1 MKTLHPGF
9 ATLFAGMLSVLSC
22 PFALA
27 ATLTVGDLTMDGNT
41 LSIPVTVAG
50 GGEVSLHFAAAEP
63 KDGTPVP
70 PALAVA
76 TKTAADGETVTFQQQ
91 VVLGKKV
98 AYRLVVDG
106 DEKSGTYEAK
116 DTVRYQWKNAESGLW
131 SDSYRWKY
139 ESGPKD
145 GLERLGYPSYG
156 SGFVFKDLPDAT
168 VTVKIDAAY
177 TGLAKSR
184 FGRDN
189 EHTDLTLKAVATNA
203 SVEPSELED
212 SIKVGNSL
220 TLDGVRLGRLGTF
233 VVRDNVTFTL
243 KNGAYFETSWEFRVE
258 KKNAKLV
265 VASGSELRVSVAE
278 PYHRLGLAADGAE
291 IVIDDALINTCHLQI
306 CSSGSNLQ
314 NSSPKGIT
322 FKGASPQLQ
331 IRGYAKNY
339 QPEGATPPTLTF
351 VIPEDGFARPP
362 ILKDGNESGHKF
374 IDLDSAAQK
383 IGFAID
389 PDSPFLARSEYKAQ
403 TLVDWNYH
411 GNPYR
416 IATDNF
422 TIGSDLVSFGPDD
435 LTHKSLILCTIG
447 TKQPE
452 PGVVAVSF
460 DANGGQLEDDFR
472 LVRTGGTYGENVN
485 LYTASAASDF
495 IALGGP
501 IEDHVFT
508 YSTADRW
515 WNFWSRKGENI
526 RVGRNYTYVVEVL
539 SYENESPTA
548 PWFNVGQTGGDQP
561 SQLNWASF
569 QASGTGVYT
578 ATVTGR
584 SNMDC
589 TTLGRDYVDFNHDD
603 GGVCKMTFR
612 VSLFAGK
619 DAVAENFEYVSPGEG
634 AACPLPVPTRT
645 GFEFAGW
652 VDAKG
657 QAVTDATVVTA
668 MGGEDHTL
676 KATWHRR
683 PGTVIPVRVFFDG
696 NGGQAGET
704 FRIVNTEEPFGRNV
718 NLYTAE
724 ITQRGNAIT
733 DITDGVFTYASA
745 GQWCNYWSKPI
756 DLIDPGR
763 AYTYVLE
770 ILSYSSETGTLPEFH
785 IGWTDGDTYQSAQ
798 LNSAPNIRPTGVG
811 RYFSTMTGRTADI
824 YRVLERAY
832 VYDPGTCEM
841 TFRVSLFAGTA
852 VTSENFGYVAPG
864 AGMALPLPTA
874 TCRGKIFD
882 RWVDEAGNTVT
893 DKTTVQSDGDI
904 TLKAM
909 WKPWDALVANGDRP
923 EVGKTMTLST
933 TYGDGSREGEDGVVS
948 FRWYRGDWKGDY
960 EATPIAEGASYTP
973 AEGDLEHF
981 LKGVVVVDG
990 VELLENA
997 IWLSKLPVV
1006 YIDTADGADIVVKTD
1021 EKDATVRIQGN
1032 AEFKQQYAG
1041 AASVKGRGNSTWGMP
1056 KKPYKMKLDK
1066 KTDLFGFGK
1075 NKHWVLLA
1083 NYIDVSSMR
1092 NKTAYDMSGEFGLT
1106 YQASTWVQV
1115 VFNGRFDGTYQL
1127 GEHIRVGSDRVDVFD
1142 WEDYSEKQGHTA
1154 EDFSWIDRDASVDV
1168 TGGYLWEL
1176 SSEYDEISKFKIDV
1190 KGDGETDEDIPLMF
1204 NKPEYACTSTRMMN
1218 WSKAFWQDVYAS
1230 WTTRRNE
1237 SVSGASWVDLCDLD
1251 SMVSYWLVNEIF
1263 GNDDAWYKSRY
1274 CHKDV
1279 GGKLTFG
1286 PVWDFD
1292 WGCGSVVVGTDKVT
1306 SWRLAKN
1313 NNSGWPVS
1321 FYKQWLNDPA
1331 FCMKAREKYWQM
1343 RPKFTAL
1350 LKDGGDYDRS
1360 VAYLREAGLV
1370 EDARWNAERTSSYGA
1385 NKRTQ
1390 AQDAAMFKEW
1400 MTTRLAWLDT
1410 VFATLDG
1417 FIAEVQNGE
1426 SANKYAKHDD
1436 KLVIEPVGRYSAAA
1450 NEYRVM
1456 QNRDLVLKVTIKC
1469 SAKKVDVM
1477 VNGRFIGQ
1485 ANVTKYGASSGTVDE
1500 VVIPNADWFVE
1511 GQRTLVELVTRDA
1524 DSGAEKYSNHVVVK
1538 PFKEFVLFVR

>member
-1 MKTLHPGF
+1 
-9 ATLFAGMLSVLSC
+9 
-22 PFALA
+22 
-27 ATLTVGDLTMDGNT
+27 MDGNT
-41 LSIPVTVAG
+41 LSIPVTVGG

-70 PALAVA
+70 PAQAVE
-76 TKTAADGETVTFQQQ
+76 TKTAADGETVTFRQH

-106 DEKSGTYEAK
+106 DEKSGTFEAK
-116 DTVRYQWKNAESGLW
+116 DAVRYQWASAVSGRW
-131 SDSYRWKY
+131 SDRYRWSF
-139 ESGPKD
+139 ESDPND

-156 SGFVFKDLPDAT
+156 AGFVFKGLANAGIT
-168 VTVKIDAAY
+168 VEIDAPY

-184 FGRDN
+184 FGRDD
-189 EHTDLTLKAVATNA
+189 ERMDLTLKAVSDNA

-212 SIKVGNSL
+212 SIKAGNSL
-220 TLDGVRLGRLGTF
+220 TLDGVRLGRLGSF

-258 KKNAKLV
+258 KANAKLV

-291 IVIDDALINTCHLQI
+291 IVIDDALVNTCHLQI
-306 CSSGSNLQ
+306 CSSASNLQ
-314 NSSPKGIT
+314 DSSPKGIT

-331 IRGYAKNY
+331 IRGYAKSY
-339 QPEGATPPTLTF
+339 QAEGASPPTLTF
-351 VIPEDGFARPP
+351 VIPEDGFARAP
-362 ILKDGNESGHKF
+362 IAKDGNESEHKF
-374 IDLDSAAQK
+374 IDLGSATQK

-389 PDSPFLARSEYKAQ
+389 PDSPFLARSEHKEQ

-411 GNPYR
+411 GSAYR
-416 IATDNF
+416 IATDSF

-447 TKQPE
+447 TKEPE

-472 LVRTGGTYGENVN
+472 FVRTGGTYGENVN

-495 IALGGP
+495 VALGGT
-501 IEDHVFT
+501 IENHVFK

-515 WNFWSRKGENI
+515 WNFWSRKGGNI

-539 SYENESPTA
+539 SYENESPVA

-569 QASGTGVYT
+569 QVAGTGLYKV
-578 ATVTGR
+578 TVTGR
-584 SNMDC
+584 ADMDC

-619 DAVAENFEYVSPGEG
+619 DAVAENFEYVDPGEG
-634 AACPLPVPTRT
+634 AACPLPAPTRK

-652 VDAKG
+652 VDANG
-657 QAVTDATVVTA
+657 QAVTDRTVVTA

-676 KATWHRR
+676 KAVWRR
-683 PGTVIPVRVFFDG
+683 LPGAVIPVRVFFDG
-696 NGGQAGET
+696 NGGQAGES

-718 NLYTAE
+718 NLYPSDSPGNFHDLPADR
-724 ITQRGNAIT
+724 ITLADN
-733 DITDGVFTYASA
+733 VFTMDAPA
-745 GQWCNYWSKPI
+745 DAWVNMFTKNIQTI
-756 DLIDPGR
+756 DIGR
-763 AYTYVLE
+763 TYTYVLE
-770 ILSYSSETGTLPEFH
+770 LLSVEKGEPGYLSL
-785 IGWTDGDTYQSAQ
+785 
-798 LNSAPNIRPTGVG
+798 
-811 RYFSTMTGRTADI
+811 GRTGGYWPGGQWIQLASAGLSVGTEPGVYLTPVVGAD
-824 YRVLERAY
+824 YEQGATSFNYLGRDYWHPSVDTKA
-832 VYDPGTCEM
+832 

-852 VTSENFGYVAPG
+852 VTRENYGYVAPG
-864 AGMALPLPTA
+864 AGMALPLPKA

-882 RWVDEAGNTVT
+882 RWVDEAGKTVT
-893 DKTTVQSDGDI
+893 DETIVQSDGDI

-909 WKPWDALVANGDRP
+909 WKPWDALVKNADRP

-990 VELLENA
+990 VELLESA

-1006 YIDTADGADIVVKTD
+1006 YIDTADGADLAAKTD

-1032 AEFKQQYAG
+1032 AAFKQQYAG
-1041 AASVKGRGNSTWGMP
+1041 GASVKGRGNSTWGMP
-1056 KKPYKMKLDK
+1056 KKPYKMKLEK

-1106 YQASTWVQV
+1106 FQASTWVQV
-1115 VFNGRFDGTYQL
+1115 VFNGRFDGTYQF
-1127 GEHIRVGSDRVDVFD
+1127 GEHVRVGSDRVDVFD
-1142 WEDYSEKQGHTA
+1142 WEDDSEERGHTE
-1154 EDFSWIDRDASVDV
+1154 EDLSWIDRDSSVDV

-1176 SSEYDEISKFKIDV
+1176 STEYDEVSRFRIDV
-1190 KGDGETDEDIPLMF
+1190 TGDGETDEDIPLMF
-1204 NKPEYACTSTRMMN
+1204 NRPEYACTSTRMMN

-1237 SVSGASWVDLCDLD
+1237 SASGASWVDLCDLD

-1292 WGCGSVVVGTDKVT
+1292 WGCGSVVVGMGNVT
-1306 SWRLAKN
+1306 AWRLAKN

-1331 FCMKAREKYWQM
+1331 FCLKAREKYWKM
-1343 RPKFTAL
+1343 RPKFAAL
-1350 LKDGGDYDRS
+1350 LADGGDYDKS

-1385 NKRTQ
+1385 GKRTQ

-1417 FIAEVQNGE
+1417 FIAEVQNDE

-1436 KLVIEPVGRYSAAA
+1436 KLAIEPVGRYSAAA

-1456 QNRDLVLKVTIKC
+1456 QNRDLVLKVSIKC

-1485 ANVTKYGASSGTVDE
+1485 ANVTKYGANSGIVDE

-1511 GQRTLVELVTRDA
+1511 EQRTLVELVTYDA
-1524 DSGAEKYSNHVVVK
+1524 DSGAAKYSNHVVVK
-1538 PFKEFVLFVR
+1538 PFKGFVLFVR